1 MSRSPSPRDA
11 ILSSDAWF
19 VDTTLRDGE
28 QATGVMFSTEQRVMI
43 ARRLVDLGVR
53 EIEVGIPAS
62 GDISREAIREVCAST
77 REIWKLGWCRARL
90 DDIRASEDCGLDGI
104 HLSFPVSDIHL
115 SAWRKTRHWVI
126 ENLFSLTRVAANTFP
141 YVTVGAQDASRAD
154 PSFLAEFASAVAA
167 SPAIRMRLA
176 DTVGI
181 LTPGRTMTL
190 VRNVRRM
197 LRGKILEFH
206 AHNDLGMATA
216 NTYTAWES
224 GAHCLST
231 TVNGMGERAGNAA
244 FEEVVMA
251 LEVGAECITGI
262 RRGGLLA
269 LSHDVASALH
279 VELPPTKAVVG
290 CCAFRHASGI
300 HLGGLEQDP
309 RTYEPFP
316 PGSVGRGESEM
327 YYGIQTGPSAVR
339 RLGRRYGYE
348 IDMSSADSLLDAI
361 KHQAGDLRRALSE
374 TEALSLMRS
383 LMPHTRPISDT

>member
-1 MSRSPSPRDA
+1 MTRARSPLDA
-11 ILSSDAWF
+11 ILAADAWF

-28 QATGVMFSTEQRVMI
+28 QATGVLFTTEQRVMI
-43 ARRLVDLGVR
+43 ARRLADLGVR

-62 GDISREAIREVCAST
+62 GTASRDAIREVCAAT
-77 REIWKLGWCRARL
+77 PEMWKLGWCRARR
-90 DDIRASEDCGLDGI
+90 DDILASEGCGLDGI

-126 ENLFSLTRVAANTFP
+126 ENLFALTRMAADLFP

-167 SPAIRMRLA
+167 SPAIRLRLA

-181 LTPGRTMTL
+181 LTPGRTMTQ
-190 VRNVRRM
+190 VRSTIRM
-197 LRGKILEFH
+197 LRGKALEFH

-216 NTYTAWES
+216 NTYAAWEA

-251 LEVGAECITGI
+251 LEVGAECTTGI

-269 LSHDVASALH
+269 LSQDVASALR
-279 VELPPTKAVVG
+279 VELSPTKAVVG
-290 CCAFRHASGI
+290 SCAFRHASGI
-300 HLGGLEQDP
+300 HLGGLARDP

-316 PGSVGRGESEM
+316 PDSVGRDASEFC
-327 YYGIQTGPSAVR
+327 YGIQSGPAAVR
-339 RLGRRYGYE
+339 DLARRHGHAMDE
-348 IDMSSADSLLDAI
+348 SSATALLDTI
-361 KHQAGDLRRALSE
+361 RLHSRSLSRALNESE
-374 TEALSLMRS
+374 TLALLQS
-383 LMPHTRPISDT
+383 HTSPASPISDI